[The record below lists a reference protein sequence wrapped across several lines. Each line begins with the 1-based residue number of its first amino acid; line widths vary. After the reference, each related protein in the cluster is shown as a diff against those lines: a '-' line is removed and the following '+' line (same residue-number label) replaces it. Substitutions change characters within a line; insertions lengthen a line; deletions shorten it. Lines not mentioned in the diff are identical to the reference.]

1 MTEFYFSIFTEIKEW
16 FKADIFPN
24 RSLLHEYPSIIK
36 YLAGYRHEEEVVK
49 VYLSSDDERAKIF
62 FKDNCKVSKETHFEF
77 INVEELKV
85 KEEDEKNEDYE
96 RKVPAVVAESTK
108 EDLMQIIRE
117 NGEKILAKYSNVI
130 GIRMRQTKPYRITLH
145 CLDTTIIPFGEH
157 PLPNSIAGMP
167 CYVKEDF
174 FILGACPLKCT
185 NDLPEPGCSI
195 GVPEKQGEGSNTGV
209 PAKQG
214 AGSSI
219 GIHTSQGAGSVGFFY
234 ESNERSRYGSGFIT
248 ASHVA
253 IENRY
258 QSRYENKLLSNYK
271 YRKDEI
277 KLTHNMVHPKCKT
290 NMGEEHIVGEVVE
303 SFFGKYALSKTLTEG
318 LDFAVVKTKCQR
330 QGSKLICG
338 FSNPYNFKILYKK
351 IIYRL
356 SDTMFFKCSPSF
368 DLQRCLIPVTKYLPG
383 FVFRLSTL
391 QT

>member
-1 MTEFYFSIFTEIKEW
+1 MTEIYFSIFAEIKEW

-24 RSLLHEYPSIIK
+24 RFLLHEYPSIIK
-36 YLAGYRHEEEVVK
+36 YLAGYRHKKEVVK
-49 VYLSSDDERAKIF
+49 VYLSRDDDRAKNF
-62 FKDNCKVSKETHFEF
+62 FMDNCKVSKETHFEF
-77 INVEELKV
+77 INVEERKV
-85 KEEDEKNEDYE
+85 KKEDEENEDYN
-96 RKVPAVVAESTK
+96 RKVPAVAESTK

-145 CLDTTIIPFGEH
+145 CLDKTIIPFGEH
-157 PLPNSIAGMP
+157 PLPNSIAGKP

-174 FILGACPLKCT
+174 FILGTCPLECT

-195 GVPEKQGEGSNTGV
+195 GVPEKQGAGSNTGV

-219 GIHTSQGAGSVGFFY
+219 GAGSVGFFY

-258 QSRYENKLLSNYK
+258 QSRYENKLLSNYR
-271 YRKDEI
+271 YRKGEQ
-277 KLTHNMVHPKCKT
+277 KLTHNMVHPKCK
-290 NMGEEHIVGEVVE
+290 NHMGEEHIVGEVVE
-303 SFFGKYALSKTLTEG
+303 SFFGKYALSKTFTEG
-318 LDFAVVKTKCQR
+318 LDFAVVKTISQR

-338 FSNPYNFKILYKK
+338 FSNLYNFKIL
-351 IIYRL
+351 I
-356 SDTMFFKCSPSF
+356 
-368 DLQRCLIPVTKYLPG
+368 
-383 FVFRLSTL
+383 
-391 QT
+391 